1 MDVTLYCILTGVLL
15 NPQVCVQFSSNNL
28 MDLLTMIHKSKI
40 MHIHE
45 LIIGR
50 DQGLEHVQ
58 IYVVEYI
65 L

>member
-1 MDVTLYCILTGVLL
+1 LYCLPAGVLL
-15 NPQVCVQFSSNNL
+15 SPEVYVQFSSDNFI
-28 MDLLTMIHKSKI
+28 DFLTAIHKSKI
-40 MHIHE
+40 MHIQE

-50 DQGLEHVQ
+50 DQGLQHVQ